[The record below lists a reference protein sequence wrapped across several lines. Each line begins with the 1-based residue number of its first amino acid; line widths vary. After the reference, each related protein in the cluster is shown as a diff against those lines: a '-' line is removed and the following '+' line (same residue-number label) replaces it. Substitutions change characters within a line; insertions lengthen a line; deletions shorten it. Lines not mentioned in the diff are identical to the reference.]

1 MSIKYLSVVDLSTQT
16 YCDSVLAMEQ
26 MLSFLERTTIRVL
39 THRKALKLYEKTHK
53 VQRTFWGEV
62 KGWADALVF
71 AIFAVLL
78 INQYIFQL
86 FVIPS
91 PSMVPTLNV
100 GDRVFVSKTIYG
112 IEIYPSGPMIF
123 SKNRQPQRDD
133 IITFYNPE
141 YHSKGPIFDILS
153 QIIYMGTFSLVNIDK
168 NEDGSIAERLYVKR
182 AIGFP
187 SEMIRF
193 VDGNIEIRKA
203 GEREFTQEETFRSDL
218 SLHEGP
224 HRNID
229 LTTYPGIKAWGTLF
243 GYQESNVN
251 VSLAPS
257 YTRSA
262 YASVQNDSYP
272 DDLYAF
278 ETARTRTK
286 SLIDPSNMELRSESS
301 AYQRGLYIPIASI
314 LPIGDNRD
322 NSRDGRYFGPV
333 SLKKIN
339 GSVRFRFWPLNRIR
353 YLGDA

>member
-1 MSIKYLSVVDLSTQT
+1 LSTQT

-26 MLSFLERTTIRVL
+26 LLSFLEQKTIQIL
-39 THRKALKLYEKTHK
+39 THRKALKAYEKANK
-53 VQRTFWGEV
+53 VKRTFIGEV

-91 PSMVPTLNV
+91 PSMVPTLKV

-123 SKNRQPQRDD
+123 SSNRRPQRDD

-141 YHSKGPIFDILS
+141 YTSKGPFFDILS
-153 QIIYMGTFSLVNIDK
+153 QIVYMGTFSLVNIDK

-187 SEMIRF
+187 SEVIRF
-193 VDGNIEIRKA
+193 VDGDIYIRKA
-203 GEREFTQEETFRSDL
+203 GDADFTAETQFRTDL

-224 HRNID
+224 HRSID
-229 LTTYPGIKAWGTLF
+229 LTTYPGIRSWGALF
-243 GYQESNVN
+243 GYQEMLGNASA
-251 VSLAPS
+251 APA
-257 YTRSA
+257 YHRTQ
-262 YASVQNDSYP
+262 YASVQSDTYP
-272 DDLYAF
+272 DDFYAF
-278 ETARTRTK
+278 EMARNRTRH
-286 SLIDPSNMELRSESS
+286 LIDPSSMAARSESS
-301 AYQRGLYIPIASI
+301 AYQRGIYVPESTI

-333 SLKKIN
+333 SQKKIN
-339 GSVRFRFWPLNRIR
+339 GSVRFRFWPINRIR